1 MPKVGKGITNHQLAR
16 NGKALQLW
24 FLSTCCCDDVDL
36 MTLTRLMP
44 EDNRAGSGV
53 AQAAAAAR
61 DGELLGRIQAAVDAA
76 SPLGAAITQIRDRL
90 QLSGLPGSKG
100 SAGVGAK

>member
-1 MPKVGKGITNHQLAR
+1 M
-16 NGKALQLW
+16 
-24 FLSTCCCDDVDL
+24 
-36 MTLTRLMP
+36 
-44 EDNRAGSGV
+44 

-90 QLSGLPGSKG
+90 QLSGLPGGKG
-100 SAGVGAK
+100 SSGVGAK